1 MNVKIV
7 NFNAEWN
14 VKWIAYSLYYLSV
27 YIDMGTGAS
36 DTVNLALDFSDATN
50 LANQRFFEIKVTQLP
65 CSSEYQ

>member
-1 MNVKIV
+1 MI
-7 NFNAEWN
+7 FDTT
-14 VKWIAYSLYYLSV
+14 ILV

>member
-1 MNVKIV
+1 MQILMLKEMLNQVLI
-7 NFNAEWN
+7 FD
-14 VKWIAYSLYYLSV
+14 IIFLV